1 MGTQGRQSNLKQQ
14 YIYQS
19 SWTFEN
25 VTSPPPLNIQI
36 ANIKTKSATIAIFSS
51 PRFWPLSILMAEDF
65 ARLVFKNPARYIH
78 VST

>member
-1 MGTQGRQSNLKQQ
+1 MGTQGRQSNPKQQ

-36 ANIKTKSATIAIFSS
+36 ANIKTKSATIAFFSS
-51 PRFWPLSILMAEDF
+51 PPFWPLSILMAENF
-65 ARLVFKNPARYIH
+65 ARFVFKNPARY
-78 VST
+78 VYVLT